1 MLEVL
6 KTAGMT
12 NVRSFLLK
20 EDTERQARTLKPPPC
35 RMIAGFAGMIGAVYA
50 SRRSGWLR
58 RRPPLKNT
66 M

>member
-20 EDTERQARTLKPPPC
+20 EDTERQARTLKPPPW
-35 RMIAGFAGMIGAVYA
+35 RMIAGFAGSTGAVYA
-50 SRRSGWLR
+50 SRRSEWLSR
-58 RRPPLKNT
+58 QPLLKNA